1 MNEYQELK
9 RKVDRARQ
17 ERDRA
22 EGALRQIQSD
32 MSGRFG
38 VKTKKEADSR
48 LKKMRIELENLQSGF
63 DSELKEFMAKWKDK
77 LDV

>member
-32 MSGRFG
+32 MSKFG
-38 VKTKKEADSR
+38 VKTKKEAEKR
-48 LKKMRIELENLQSGF
+48 LGKMKIELEELQRAF
-63 DSELKEFMAKWKDK
+63 DLELKEFMDKWKDK
-77 LDV
+77 LDVV